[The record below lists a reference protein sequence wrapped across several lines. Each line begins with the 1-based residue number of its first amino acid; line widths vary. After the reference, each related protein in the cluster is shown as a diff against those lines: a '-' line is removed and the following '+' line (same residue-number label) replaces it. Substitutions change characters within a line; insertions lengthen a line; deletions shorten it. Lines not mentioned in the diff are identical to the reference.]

1 VNNLGHAKL
10 ITVIKLLQELTY
22 QPLLTLWLAYYKKA
36 KTGVETLEKLIT
48 PHYPSDC
55 SDHDHMM

>member
-48 PHYPSDC
+48 PNYPSD
-55 SDHDHMM
+55 